1 MSKREGATEIVS
13 RHSHEEKMRK
23 GEKIYSGQTVV
34 AEESRRF
41 ILLSLQ
47 RASLKSTLS
56 RFSITLSTIKSA
68 TMMASIT

>member
-1 MSKREGATEIVS
+1 MSGREKGERGRRVRGLKKMSKREGATEIAS

-56 RFSITLSTIKSA
+56 
-68 TMMASIT
+68 

>member
-1 MSKREGATEIVS
+1 MSKREGAEIAS

-23 GEKIYSGQTVV
+23 GEKTYSGQIVV

-47 RASLKSTLS
+47 RASLKSILS
-56 RFSITLSTIKSA
+56 
-68 TMMASIT
+68 

>member
-23 GEKIYSGQTVV
+23 GEKTYSGQIVV

-47 RASLKSTLS
+47 RASLKSILS
-56 RFSITLSTIKSA
+56 
-68 TMMASIT
+68 